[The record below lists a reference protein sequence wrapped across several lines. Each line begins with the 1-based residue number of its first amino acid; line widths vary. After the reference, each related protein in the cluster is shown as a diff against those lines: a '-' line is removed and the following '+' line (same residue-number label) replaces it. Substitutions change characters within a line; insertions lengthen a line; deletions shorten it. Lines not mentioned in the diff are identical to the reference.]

1 MTQTGKIEANS
12 LISILT
18 DLYKQKDSSKVN
30 DETFKT
36 AFDEAKEN
44 NGTVSVDILL
54 QQIESD
60 TGIKLE
66 DFSDVEQEAINATLS
81 ALSDDSNNII
91 DDYDDLYDI
100 SPEYFD
106 ELQEDASL
114 EKLNY
119 EISNTNGSVDATK
132 IEVEEEQGK
141 RIEYSKGYAQLVTID
156 GEQKVQKSDR
166 SHVVLWAKEL

>member
-54 QQIESD
+54 QQIESVVD
-60 TGIKLE
+60 REIFSTPCHIQGIEASLGIAQSQVEGTGLQYLVGVPRRE
-66 DFSDVEQEAINATLS
+66 TQAAT
-81 ALSDDSNNII
+81 AI
-91 DDYDDLYDI
+91 DDVFAQSYGQIDH
-100 SPEYFD
+100 
-106 ELQEDASL
+106 
-114 EKLNY
+114 
-119 EISNTNGSVDATK
+119 SVFGFLVVDG
-132 IEVEEEQGK
+132 IIVDRPPYPGK
-141 RIEYSKGYAQLVTID
+141 
-156 GEQKVQKSDR
+156 
-166 SHVVLWAKEL
+166 